1 MNSLTDPNPTQL
13 HILSGLNRT
22 AKHIYA
28 GFETT
33 TDEDGAEVLTEKGA
47 GQRNRRDAR
56 RIKNRL
62 ARASRKAN
70 R

>member
-1 MNSLTDPNPTQL
+1 MTSTELNTYQL
-13 HILSGLNRT
+13 HILAGLNRE
-22 AKHIYA
+22 AKHVYA

-33 TDEDGAEVLTEKGA
+33 TDDLGREVLTERGA

-56 RIKNRL
+56 RVKNRL